1 MDRYG
6 LTVSP
11 ARSSTGA
18 DGREQRMIVV
28 SAVTPP
34 IAGYSRRSQAQK
46 ATALG
51 VAVLIRMRRH

>member
-34 IAGYSRRSQAQK
+34 IAGYTRRSLAKK
-46 ATALG
+46 ASDVG
-51 VAVLIRMRRH
+51 VAL

>member
-34 IAGYSRRSQAQK
+34 IAGYSRRSLAK
-46 ATALG
+46 NAPDVG
-51 VAVLIRMRRH
+51 VGVENWFRRH